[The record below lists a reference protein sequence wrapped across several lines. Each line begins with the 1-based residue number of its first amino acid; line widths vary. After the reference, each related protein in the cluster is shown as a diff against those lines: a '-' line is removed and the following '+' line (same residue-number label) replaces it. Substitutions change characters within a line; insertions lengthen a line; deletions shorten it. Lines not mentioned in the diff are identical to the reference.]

1 MLEYRAHRD
10 EPFGAAQGGETG
22 VMSGLIEGT
31 RVATAVGWQRVETVS
46 VGDRVLTFDH
56 GLQPVRAIR
65 RVALWTGEGHVP
77 RRFRPLHVP
86 AGVLGNSDDMVVLP
100 RQGLMVE
107 SDAAEAAIGDPFPLV
122 RAEALDGLCGIR
134 RMHAASPFDVFVMQ
148 FENDEIVFT
157 AHGALCVCAAAG
169 DMLQRLFQAPETIEY
184 RLLSDDTEADLIAR
198 IRLEIAEAV
207 MAGGEHTAEAP
218 RSRVA

>member
-1 MLEYRAHRD
+1 MLDYQGHNDDAPD
-10 EPFGAAQGGETG
+10 AAFGGETG

-31 RVATAVGWQRVETVS
+31 KVATALGWQRVENVRA
-46 VGDRVLTFDH
+46 GDRVLTFDN

-65 RVALWTGEGHVP
+65 RVSLWTGEGHVP

-86 AGVLGNSDDMVVLP
+86 AGVLGNTDDMVVLP

-122 RAEALDGLCGIR
+122 RAEALDGVCGIR

-148 FENDEIVFT
+148 FEDDEIVFT

-169 DMLQRLFQAPETIEY
+169 DMLQRLFHAAETIEY
-184 RLLSDDTEADLIAR
+184 RLLSDDTDADLISR
-198 IRLEIAEAV
+198 IRHEIAEAV
-207 MAGGEHTAEAP
+207 MAGDDRIEATQA
-218 RSRVA
+218 RVA